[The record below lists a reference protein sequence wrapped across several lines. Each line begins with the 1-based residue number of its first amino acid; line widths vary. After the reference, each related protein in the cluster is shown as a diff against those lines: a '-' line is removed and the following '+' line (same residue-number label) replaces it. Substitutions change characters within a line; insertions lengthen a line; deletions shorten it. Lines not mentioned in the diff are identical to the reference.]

1 VTEAPPRIIVG
12 GKIMPTG
19 VERDPHDPP
28 LFLLQASPAWAPWLP
43 DAVFQ
48 RVPIG
53 GTGQVLTVQADGSV
67 AWQNS
72 SAGFSN
78 PMTTVGD
85 IIVEGAGPAPTRLA
99 IGPAGT
105 VLTVVSGSP
114 AWVAASSGFAN
125 PMTTLG
131 DMIAATT
138 GGAPIRLPPGGANQV
153 LTMVSGAP
161 AWANSSSGFTNP
173 MTQQG
178 DIIVGGLAGAA
189 TRLGAGANGQVLT
202 LVSGTPAWVAGST
215 SAVAVVFPSGD
226 TTGVTDQ
233 ANISNPW
240 ASGLVANGGEVFLAA
255 GTFTVKPPSGLKAL
269 VPPAQTTAGT
279 SGGNPVCLRGL
290 GPSTIIQGKGAGTIV
305 IYYHRTS
312 GYSAQFNQPAQ
323 KTVGY
328 IHNLVIDG
336 TNTTGAA
343 IGLDCG
349 DGWGGDISGVRVAN
363 FDTTGAI
370 GIRFAQDVFW
380 CEKWRFWV
388 ELQNNTTA
396 MYQTTAIPGSDH
408 SHEYNYFDINMFA
421 NQNQQGIVIDGVNM
435 GGSQLIL
442 RGNMCQTTA
451 TVLPPTG
458 NVAALSIINTTGA
471 NNGESRWYGG
481 EIYIKVEFNN
491 TPQFPLGS
499 IAPYFIF
506 MDGVAR
512 GIQQCNGY
520 LLASNLSNSNLNNA
534 EFSFAGTIA
543 GDPNLAQAFPGTPG
557 SQSTVN
563 PGTNP
568 AVPATGVAQ
577 QNYGPHAMVF
587 VTGGTVSGVTING
600 IPTGTTSGSYYVSS
614 GGSITLNYTV
624 APTWTWVSAAQST
637 F

>member
-1 VTEAPPRIIVG
+1 
-12 GKIMPTG
+12 
-19 VERDPHDPP
+19 
-28 LFLLQASPAWAPWLP
+28 
-43 DAVFQ
+43 
-48 RVPIG
+48 
-53 GTGQVLTVQADGSV
+53 
-67 AWQNS
+67 
-72 SAGFSN
+72 
-78 PMTTVGD
+78 MTTVGD

-233 ANISNPW
+233 ANISNTW

-343 IGLDCG
+343 VGLDCG

-471 NNGESRWYGG
+471 NNAESRWFEGQ
-481 EIYIKVEFNN
+481 IYMKVEFNN
-491 TPQFPLGS
+491 TPQFPIGT
-499 IAPYFIF
+499 IAPYVIF
-506 MDGVAR
+506 SDGVAR

-543 GDPNLAQAFPGTPG
+543 ADVNLAQAFPGAPG
-557 SQSTVN
+557 SNSTVN
-563 PGTNP
+563 PGSNP
-568 AVPATGVAQ
+568 AVPASGTIQ
-577 QNYGPHAMVF
+577 QNYGPNAQVF

-600 IPTGTTSGSYYVSS
+600 IPTGMTSGAFYLAA

-624 APTWTWVSAAQST
+624 APTWTWAPAAQMT

>member
-1 VTEAPPRIIVG
+1 
-12 GKIMPTG
+12 MPTG

-53 GTGQVLTVQADGSV
+53 TAAQVLTVQADGSV

-72 SAGFSN
+72 
-78 PMTTVGD
+78 
-85 IIVEGAGPAPTRLA
+85 
-99 IGPAGT
+99 
-105 VLTVVSGSP
+105 
-114 AWVAASSGFAN
+114 AAGFAN
-125 PMTTLG
+125 PMTTTG
-131 DMIAATT
+131 D
-138 GGAPIRLPPGGANQV
+138 PITSNPGGTPVRLGIGGPNQV
-153 LTMVSGAP
+153 LTTVGGLP
-161 AWANSSSGFTNP
+161 VWANATSGFSNP
-173 MTQQG
+173 MSQPG

-233 ANISNPW
+233 ANISNTW

-370 GIRFAQDVFW
+370 GIRYANDVFW
-380 CEKWRFWV
+380 SEKWRFWV
-388 ELQNNTTA
+388 ELLNNTTQ
-396 MYQTTAIPGSDH
+396 MYQTTSIPGSDH
-408 SHEYNYFDINMFA
+408 SHEYTYFDVNMFC
-421 NQNQQGIVIDGVNM
+421 NQNQNGIVVDGVNM
-435 GGSQLIL
+435 GGSQLYL

-451 TVLPPTG
+451 TSGAPTG
-458 NVAALSIINTTGA
+458 NVAALTIKNTTGA
-471 NNGESRWYGG
+471 NNGESRWYFGQ
-481 EIYIKVEFNN
+481 IWIKIEFNQ
-491 TPQFPLGS
+491 TAQFPTGTV
-499 IAPYFIF
+499 APYGIF

-512 GIQQCNGY
+512 GIQECAGFISHS
-520 LLASNLSNSNLNNA
+520 LTNSAINNA
-534 EFSFAGTIA
+534 EFSFTGGIG

-557 SQSTVN
+557 SQNTVN
-563 PGTNP
+563 PGSQP
-568 AVPATGVAQ
+568 AVPASGTIQ
-577 QNYGPHAMVF
+577 QNYGPDATVC
-587 VTGGTVSGVTING
+587 VTGGTVSGISVNG
-600 IPTGTTSGSYYVSS
+600 QATGLTSGPFFVRA
-614 GGSITLNYTV
+614 GGAITLNYTV
-624 APTWTWVSAAQST
+624 APTWAWVPAAQMSY
-637 F
+637 